1 MEVFDGKLCVF
12 GGKYGGTGVNLTDFL
27 LDYRCVDVTKD
38 IDQANPDWKLQSS
51 ASMFAMPPLAQHSS
65 VYDRVNHIIVPY
77 GGQAPNTFTQANH
90 LSVFCTL
97 YQAWGASNAVDADIR
112 RYLHTSVL
120 QRRSGDM
127 IIFGGTR
134 DETTGHGDGSRYN
147 KVNRMIL
154 DSTRHKSNNLAVNRR
169 NANNITIGNV
179 IVDNGDP
186 TPDLLKGLT
195 QHSSVLLNDTF
206 MVILGG
212 NVYLDD
218 AAVMRPFEYVHLYD
232 VDKMTWSRRNCTGD
246 IPDARSVAAVSQHG
260 HYIYLQGGVNVTTWS
275 LFYDDLYQ
283 LNTLTWSWRKMPTE
297 NAPVPRYA
305 HQMQTL
311 GHYLIITHGYATFGN
326 GDVGGDKDIYFYDL
340 RKEAFVD
347 KYSPDGISRF
357 DLDTEWIVRR
367 TGAANAIASL
377 CYILTLL
384 VSLIAGYYLIG
395 ELRELFSN
403 RARPRP
409 RRMSNRDGI
418 RSLVESYTETLR
430 PSSYFTDK
438 FGRSSGDR
446 RGSQDTEGVAGMAM
460 FAGRKSIGSAK
471 GLRTADGRVTDGSNG
486 RSHTLS
492 EGTSTVIESIPSQ
505 AQQQQQQSA
514 IQQANMRRA
523 RILDEGPESS
533 TYVSRKLTI
542 STSVP
547 TYRAHR
553 INQRPTVRF
562 SEYSDENDVVSHRT
576 PSIRPADLE
585 EPIELSAMHPDSDH
599 ESSDDDQV
607 SLRVVNADDSNR
619 QR

>member
-1 MEVFDGKLCVF
+1 MEIFDGKLCVF
-12 GGKYGGTGVNLTDFL
+12 GGKSNDTGVDLTDFL

-38 IDQANPDWKLQSS
+38 IDQTNPDWKLQSS

-97 YQAWGASNAVDADIR
+97 YQAWGASNAVDADVR

-120 QRRSGDM
+120 QRSSGDM
-127 IIFGGTR
+127 LIFGGTR
-134 DETTGHGDGSRYN
+134 DQTTGKGDGSRYD

-154 DSTRHKSNNLAVNRR
+154 DSTRHKSNNLVINRI
-169 NANNITIGNV
+169 NADNITIGNV
-179 IVDNGDP
+179 IVDGGDP
-186 TPDLLKGLT
+186 TPDLLIGLT

-212 NVYLDD
+212 NVYLDNV
-218 AAVMRPFEYVHLYD
+218 AVMRPFDYVHVYD
-232 VDKMTWSRRNCTGD
+232 VDKMTWLRRNCTGD
-246 IPDARSVAAVSQHG
+246 IPDARSVSAVSSYG
-260 HYIYLQGGVNVTTWS
+260 NNIYLQGGVNVTSWS
-275 LFYDDLYQ
+275 LYYGDLYE
-283 LNTLTWSWRKMPTE
+283 LNTLTWTWRKMPTS
-297 NAPVPRYA
+297 NAPLPRYA
-305 HQMQTL
+305 HQMERL
-311 GHYLIITHGYATFGN
+311 GHYLIITHGYVRYEN
-326 GDVGGDKDIYFYDL
+326 GSEWGDEDIYFYDL
-340 RKEAFVD
+340 RKEEFVD

-357 DLDTEWIVRR
+357 DLDTEWIVER

-377 CYILTLL
+377 CYVLTLL
-384 VSLIAGYYLIG
+384 VSLIAIYYLIG
-395 ELRELFSN
+395 ELRELFAN

-409 RRMSNRDGI
+409 RRQSNREGI

-446 RGSQDTEGVAGMAM
+446 PGSQDAEGLAGMAM
-460 FAGRKSIGSAK
+460 FAGRKSMSSAK
-471 GLRTADGRVTDGSNG
+471 GLRTADVSNG

-492 EGTSTVIESIPSQ
+492 EGTSTVIESDPSQ

-514 IQQANMRRA
+514 VQQANMRRA
-523 RILDEGPESS
+523 RILDEGVEESA
-533 TYVSRKLTI
+533 YVTRKLTI
-542 STSVP
+542 SGLVP

-553 INQRPTVRF
+553 VNQKPTVRF
-562 SEYSDENDVVSHRT
+562 SEYSDENDNSSHHT
-576 PSIRPADLE
+576 PSIRSADLE
-585 EPIELSAMHPDSDH
+585 EPIELSAIRADSDR

-607 SLRVVNADDSNR
+607 SLRVVNPGDNN
-619 QR
+619 QRL